1 MREDRQFPS
10 SPESEAGILSGLML
24 DSEAINRV
32 PDLVAEAFHNETH
45 AAIFRAIQS
54 LAVVGRTIV
63 VNEESLWS
71 LCRLNTFLLEE
82 TRIRS
87 ITIAY
92 QT

>member
-45 AAIFRAIQS
+45 SAIFRAIQS
-54 LAVVGRTIV
+54 LAVVG
-63 VNEESLWS
+63 
-71 LCRLNTFLLEE
+71 
-82 TRIRS
+82 
-87 ITIAY
+87 
-92 QT
+92 Q